1 PPDSVIPETY
11 IDKYVSQRELDTLN
25 MFVGLYKQIILYEQF
40 YKDTDITRADIA
52 LDSLH
57 HARTAYNRWAYK
69 KGIDVSEF
77 KEEPGLLMN
86 YFINKLPLIIFFYL
100 PVFALFIWL
109 LYARR
114 PFNYMEHLV
123 FVFHVQTTFFVL
135 LLISLPLNLILNTG
149 FFTTAALILFL
160 FYLYK
165 ALKKFYGQGRFK
177 TLVKFIILNGIF
189 LTLAMIAAIISL
201 LASFAIY

>member
-1 PPDSVIPETY
+1 VYEFIYGLKNQESATRNLSEVQDLTAEEGKQIRNDVSKVHAAGSQDFNFNSLFNPPDSIMPETY

-25 MFVGLYKQIILYEQF
+25 MFNALYKQLILYEQF
-40 YKDTDITRADIA
+40 FKDTEISRADVA

-109 LYARR
+109 L
-114 PFNYMEHLV
+114 
-123 FVFHVQTTFFVL
+123 
-135 LLISLPLNLILNTG
+135 
-149 FFTTAALILFL
+149 
-160 FYLYK
+160 
-165 ALKKFYGQGRFK
+165 
-177 TLVKFIILNGIF
+177 
-189 LTLAMIAAIISL
+189 
-201 LASFAIY
+201 